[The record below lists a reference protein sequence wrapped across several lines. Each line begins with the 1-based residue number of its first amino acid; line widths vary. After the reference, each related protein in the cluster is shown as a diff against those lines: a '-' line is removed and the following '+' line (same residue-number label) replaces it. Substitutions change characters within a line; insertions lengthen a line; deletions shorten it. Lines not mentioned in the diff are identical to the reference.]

1 MGSAIRTRLIP
12 AVMLLVIVGAIW
24 WARRKP
30 PETYSVAYV
39 NDRSAIVWSTTAQVR
54 QRVADL
60 KYGEKVDVLGHTG
73 DETQVRSGD
82 GTQGWVETQLLMAPD
97 LWQHASDLLARAR
110 TMPVQA
116 SGHTRAVSNVHMEP
130 SRTATRVFQF
140 GRNVSVVVLDRKV
153 APVSVA
159 APTAP
164 AAPAASAQ
172 ASAAAAGAPEGDAAG
187 TGGSGSDET
196 QPKQEDWLLVLHV
209 AQQSGGAN
217 VAAGSGSAAAAPRT
231 GSGGDGGTDGVEIP
245 IAGWVLA
252 RFIELDPPAPIGDYA
267 TSAALRVVAWF
278 VLNKVPSD
286 GGQRPQYLVAG
297 SRGGEGQP
305 CDFTSLRV
313 YTWGEARQRYE
324 TAYVENDLCGQFPI
338 RTSRTP
344 DGAEFRFAELDEN
357 DAERVY
363 RMKQTIVR
371 RVLENQPAARSKR

>member
-1 MGSAIRTRLIP
+1 LI
-12 AVMLLVIVGAIW
+12 
-24 WARRKP
+24 
-30 PETYSVAYV
+30 S
-39 NDRSAIVWSTTAQVR
+39 
-54 QRVADL
+54 
-60 KYGEKVDVLGHTG
+60 
-73 DETQVRSGD
+73 
-82 GTQGWVETQLLMAPD
+82 PD
-97 LWQHASDLLARAR
+97 LWQHASDLLAHAR
-110 TMPVQA
+110 SMPVQA

-153 APVSVA
+153 AP
-159 APTAP
+159 APTAAAT
-164 AAPAASAQ
+164 AAPAPSAPVP
-172 ASAAAAGAPEGDAAG
+172 SAAEGAPEGDAAESEG
-187 TGGSGSDET
+187 E

-209 AQQSGGAN
+209 AQQSGGAAE
-217 VAAGSGSAAAAPRT
+217 AATGSGSAAPRT
-231 GSGGDGGTDGVEIP
+231 GNGGDGGTDGVDIP

-278 VLNKVPSD
+278 VLNKAPSD
-286 GGQRPQYLVAG
+286 GGERPQYLVAG

-313 YTWGEARQRYE
+313 YTRGAARQRYE

-338 RTSRTP
+338 RTMEEP

-357 DAERVY
+357 DAVRVY

-371 RVLENQPAARSKR
+371 RVRENQPAAGNKR

>member
-12 AVMLLVIVGAIW
+12 AVMLLVIVLAIW

-39 NDRSAIVWSTTAQVR
+39 NDRSAILWSTTAQVR

-73 DETQVRSGD
+73 DETEVRGGD
-82 GTQGWVETQLLMAPD
+82 GTQGWVETQLLMSPD
-97 LWQHASDLLARAR
+97 LWQHASDLLAHAR
-110 TMPVQA
+110 SMPVQA

-153 APVSVA
+153 AAVPAA
-159 APTAP
+159 APTA
-164 AAPAASAQ
+164 APAPNAPAST
-172 ASAAAAGAPEGDAAG
+172 AAGGAPEGDASESEGEQA
-187 TGGSGSDET
+187 
-196 QPKQEDWLLVLHV
+196 KQEDWLLVLHV
-209 AQQSGGAN
+209 AQQSGGAAD
-217 VAAGSGSAAAAPRT
+217 AATGSVSAAPRT
-231 GSGGDGGTDGVEIP
+231 GNGGDGGTDGEDIP

-278 VLNKVPSD
+278 VLNKVPGD
-286 GGQRPQYLVAG
+286 GERPQYLVAG

-313 YTWGEARQRYE
+313 YTWGAARQRYE

-338 RTSRTP
+338 RTMEEP

-357 DAERVY
+357 DALRVY

-371 RVLENQPAARSKR
+371 RVRENQASANNKR

>member
-12 AVMLLVIVGAIW
+12 AVMLLVIVLAIW

-54 QRVADL
+54 ERVADL
-60 KYGEKVDVLGHTG
+60 KYGEKVAVLGHTG
-73 DETQVRSGD
+73 DETEVRGDD
-82 GTQGWVETQLLMAPD
+82 GTQGWVETQLLMSPD

-110 TMPVQA
+110 SMPVQA

-153 APVSVA
+153 VPVPAA

-164 AAPAASAQ
+164 VAPAANAP
-172 ASAAAAGAPEGDAAG
+172 APGAADGAPEGDAAG
-187 TGGSGSDET
+187 AGGSESDEA

-209 AQQSGGAN
+209 AQQSGGADA
-217 VAAGSGSAAAAPRT
+217 AAGSSTAATAAPRN
-231 GSGGDGGTDGVEIP
+231 GDGGTDGEDIP

-278 VLNKVPSD
+278 VLNKVPGD
-286 GGQRPQYLVAG
+286 GGGERPQYLVAG

-313 YTWGEARQRYE
+313 YTWGAARQRYE
-324 TAYVENDLCGQFPI
+324 TAYVENDLCGEFPI
-338 RTSRTP
+338 RTMETP
-344 DGAEFRFAELDEN
+344 DGAEFRFAEIDEN
-357 DAERVY
+357 NVERVY

-371 RVLENQPAARSKR
+371 RVRENQPAASTKR